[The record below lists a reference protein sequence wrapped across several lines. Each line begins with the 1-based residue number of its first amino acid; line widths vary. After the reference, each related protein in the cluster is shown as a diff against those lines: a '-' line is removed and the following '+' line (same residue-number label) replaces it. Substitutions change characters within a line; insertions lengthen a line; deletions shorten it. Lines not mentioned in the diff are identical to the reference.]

1 MCFYCLVWGMGQRF
15 LPSEFGVDVE
25 RIAHVPAVQAVF
37 KPKVEIRT
45 ALRESGIPYTLINSN
60 SFAAYFLPTL
70 VQEGLEA
77 PPRDKVTILG
87 DGNAKGKLLVYM

>member
-1 MCFYCLVWGMGQRF
+1 MGQRF
-15 LPSEFGVDVE
+15 LPSEFGIDVE
-25 RIAHVPAVQAVF
+25 RTADIPAVKASF

-60 SFAAYFLPTL
+60 TFAAYFLPTL
-70 VQEGLEA
+70 AQEGLQA

>member
-1 MCFYCLVWGMGQRF
+1 MWGMGQRF
-15 LPSEFGVDVE
+15 LPSEFGVDPE
-25 RIAHVPAVQAVF
+25 RTIDLPAVQAVF

-60 SFAAYFLPTL
+60 SFAAYFLSSL
-70 VQEGLEA
+70 AQEGLQA
-77 PPRDKVTILG
+77 PPRDKITILG